1 MLAAMI
7 FSTLLSE
14 GGPVMPLILLTAL
27 TGIVL
32 ACERV
37 LVWAW
42 WHYQERSLGALTS
55 QAALAAWLAEPG
67 VHSRETLLTGLL
79 RQAAALGTL
88 APEQREAR
96 LQALLLAGVPRAET
110 RIATIGWLGTILP
123 MLGLLGTV
131 SGMITTFQDLAI
143 TTSRQVL
150 SQGLSEALW
159 TTEVGLLGA
168 LPLLAAHHLLTRLKT
183 RWLNRLER
191 LLALLS
197 ANDALVAAEST
208 AATESNAAGESATTG
223 SRDEP

>member
-1 MLAAMI
+1 MPATMT

-27 TGIVL
+27 AGIVL

-42 WHYQERSLGALTS
+42 WRYQERSLGALTNG
-55 QAALAAWLAEPG
+55 AALAAWLAEPG
-67 VHSRETLLTGLL
+67 GHSGETPLTGLL
-79 RQAAALGTL
+79 RQAAVLRTL

-96 LQALLLAGVPRAET
+96 LQALLLDGVPRAET

-168 LPLLAAHHLLTRLKT
+168 LPLLAVHHLLTRLKT
-183 RWLNRLER
+183 RWVNRLER
-191 LLALLS
+191 LLALLFTTDVTDVT
-197 ANDALVAAEST
+197 DAGDAGD
-208 AATESNAAGESATTG
+208 ATDATDAG